1 MHPPLRRLAPAPGWF
16 LTLALVLALPP
27 KALAQGAV
35 DFRTRFAGDTAVP
48 VFARS
53 PRPFG
58 ADLATGHAWRSAETP
73 SLLSP
78 EPVGSL
84 DAPSS
89 ALEGRSASQEARTA
103 PAPKRDEEPPEPAY
117 RNTAK
122 ESPSETAGIAPRRT
136 GERPLGRGLATWY
149 EHPGRTASGEAY
161 RPDGLT
167 AAHRTL
173 PFGTKVKVT
182 NAANGRS
189 VVVRIND
196 RYSGP
201 RPLAVDLSRG
211 AARRLGIEGTATVAL
226 HLVSQ
231 PAP

>member
-1 MHPPLRRLAPAPGWF
+1 
-16 LTLALVLALPP
+16 V
-27 KALAQGAV
+27 
-35 DFRTRFAGDTAVP
+35 
-48 VFARS
+48 
-53 PRPFG
+53 
-58 ADLATGHAWRSAETP
+58 
-73 SLLSP
+73 
-78 EPVGSL
+78 
-84 DAPSS
+84 
-89 ALEGRSASQEARTA
+89 
-103 PAPKRDEEPPEPAY
+103 RDKEPPEPAY
-117 RNTAK
+117 RNTVK
-122 ESPSETAGIAPRRT
+122 ESQGVSETAGIAPRRT
-136 GERPLGRGLATWY
+136 GDRPLGRGLATWY

-226 HLVSQ
+226 HLVSS
-231 PAP
+231 PIAVSKR